1 MPIGMHKHTAS
12 STAARQHF
20 IFYHLLSTL
29 SQKNILHLNSLKP
42 TIMRIIKTILKI
54 IVALV
59 IILLVAAL
67 FMSKD
72 YTVEKSI
79 TINKPKTEVFNYIK
93 SLKNQDNFSKW
104 AKMDPTM
111 KKSSKGVDETVGFTT
126 MWEGNSD
133 VGKGEQEIKKITEG
147 QRMDFELRFEKP
159 YKDVAQAYMTTD
171 STGANQT
178 LVKWG
183 INGHMNYPM
192 NIMGLVMNKMLGG
205 DFEVGLANLKALQEK

>member
-1 MPIGMHKHTAS
+1 
-12 STAARQHF
+12 
-20 IFYHLLSTL
+20 
-29 SQKNILHLNSLKP
+29 
-42 TIMRIIKTILKI
+42 MRIIKTILKI

-59 IILLVAAL
+59 VILLVAAL

-104 AKMDPTM
+104 ASMDPTM
-111 KKSSKGVDETVGFTT
+111 KKSFTGTDETVGFISA
-126 MWEGNSD
+126 WEGNDD

-147 QRMDFELRFEKP
+147 QRVDFELRFEKP
-159 YKDVAQAYMTTD
+159 MKDIAQAYMTTD

-183 INGHMNYPM
+183 ISGHMSYPM
-192 NIMGLVMNKMLGG
+192 NIMGLFMNKMIGG
-205 DFEVGLANLKALQEK
+205 DFETGLANLKGLMEK

>member
-1 MPIGMHKHTAS
+1 
-12 STAARQHF
+12 
-20 IFYHLLSTL
+20 
-29 SQKNILHLNSLKP
+29 
-42 TIMRIIKTILKI
+42 MRIIKTILKI

-79 TINKPKTEVFNYIK
+79 TINKPKTEVFNYIR

-104 AKMDPTM
+104 ASMDPSM
-111 KKSSKGVDETVGFTT
+111 KKSSRGTDETVGFTT

-133 VGKGEQEIKKITEG
+133 VGKGEQEIKKIEEG
-147 QRMDFELRFEKP
+147 KRIDFELRFEKP
-159 YKDVAQAYMTTD
+159 MKDVAQAYMTTD

-183 INGHMNYPM
+183 INGHMPYPR
-192 NIMGLVMNKMLGG
+192 NIMGLFMNKLLGG
-205 DFEVGLANLKALQEK
+205 DFEVGLANLKVLMEK

>member
-20 IFYHLLSTL
+20 IFSQLLPTIFH
-29 SQKNILHLNSLKP
+29 KNILHLTPLKP

-59 IILLVAAL
+59 VILLVAAL

-79 TINKPKTEVFNYIK
+79 TINKPKTEVFNYIR

-104 AKMDPTM
+104 ASMDPTM
-111 KKSSKGVDETVGFTT
+111 KKSSKGIDETVGFTT

-133 VGKGEQEIKKITEG
+133 VGKGEQEIKKIDEG
-147 QRMDFELRFEKP
+147 KRIDFELRFEKP
-159 YKDVAQAYMTTD
+159 MKDVAQAYMTTD
-171 STGANQT
+171 SVAANQT

-183 INGHMNYPM
+183 INGHMPYPT
-192 NIMGLVMNKMLGG
+192 NIMGLIMNKMLGG

>member
-12 STAARQHF
+12 STAAGQQY
-20 IFYHLLSTL
+20 IISQLLPTL
-29 SQKNILHLNSLKP
+29 FQKKILHLNPLKP

-79 TINKPKTEVFNYIK
+79 TINKPKTEIFNYIK

-104 AKMDPTM
+104 ASMDPTM
-111 KKSSKGVDETVGFTT
+111 KKTFTGTDNTVGFISA
-126 MWEGNSD
+126 WEGNSD

-171 STGANQT
+171 STGTNQT

-205 DFEVGLANLKALQEK
+205 DFETGLANLKALQEK

>member
-1 MPIGMHKHTAS
+1 
-12 STAARQHF
+12 
-20 IFYHLLSTL
+20 
-29 SQKNILHLNSLKP
+29 
-42 TIMRIIKTILKI
+42 MRIIKTILKI

-59 IILLVAAL
+59 VILLVAAL

-104 AKMDPTM
+104 ASMDPTM
-111 KKSSKGVDETVGFTT
+111 KKTFTGTDNTVGFISA
-126 MWEGNSD
+126 WEGNSD

-147 QRMDFELRFEKP
+147 QRVDFELRFEKP
-159 YKDVAQAYMTTD
+159 MKDVAQAYMTTD
-171 STGANQT
+171 STGTNQT

-183 INGHMNYPM
+183 INGHMSYPM
-192 NIMGLVMNKMLGG
+192 NIMGLFMNKMLGG

>member
-12 STAARQHF
+12 STAARQQYI
-20 IFYHLLSTL
+20 IFQLLRTIF
-29 SQKNILHLNSLKP
+29 QKNILLLNPLKP

-59 IILLVAAL
+59 VILLVAAL

-79 TINKPKTEVFNYIK
+79 TINQPKTEVFNYIR

-104 AKMDPTM
+104 ASMDPSM
-111 KKSSKGVDETVGFTT
+111 KKSSRGTDETVGFTT
-126 MWEGNSD
+126 MWEGNKD
-133 VGKGEQEIKKITEG
+133 VGKGEQEIKKIEEG

-159 YKDVAQAYMTTD
+159 MKDIAQAYMTTD
-171 STGANQT
+171 SVAPNQT

-192 NIMGLVMNKMLGG
+192 NIMGLFMNKMLGG

>member
-1 MPIGMHKHTAS
+1 
-12 STAARQHF
+12 
-20 IFYHLLSTL
+20 
-29 SQKNILHLNSLKP
+29 
-42 TIMRIIKTILKI
+42 MRIIKTILKI

-59 IILLVAAL
+59 VILLVAPL

-72 YTVEKSI
+72 YQVEKSI
-79 TINKPKTEVFNYIK
+79 TINKPKTEIFNYIK

-104 AKMDPTM
+104 AKMDPNM
-111 KKSSKGVDETVGFTT
+111 KKSSKGTDETVGFTT

-159 YKDVAQAYMTTD
+159 MKDVAQAYMTTD
-171 STGANQT
+171 SVAPNQT

-183 INGHMNYPM
+183 ITGHMNYPM
-192 NIMGLVMNKMLGG
+192 NIMGVFMNKMLGG
-205 DFEVGLANLKALQEK
+205 DFETGLANLKALQEK

>member
-1 MPIGMHKHTAS
+1 MPTYTYIAPS
-12 STAARQHF
+12 AAAGQQY
-20 IFYHLLSTL
+20 IFSQLLSTL
-29 SQKNILHLNSLKP
+29 FQKIILHLNSLKP
-42 TIMRIIKTILKI
+42 IIMRIIKR
-54 IVALV
+54 
-59 IILLVAAL
+59 ILLIITAIIALLLIVPL

-111 KKSSKGVDETVGFTT
+111 KKSSKGIDETVGFTT
-126 MWEGNSD
+126 MWEGNSK

-159 YKDVAQAYMTTD
+159 YKDIAQAYMTTD

-183 INGHMNYPM
+183 ITGHMGYPM
-192 NIMGLVMNKMLGG
+192 NIMGLFMNKMIGG
-205 DFEVGLANLKALQEK
+205 DFETGLANLKALQEK